1 VRVLLIANT
10 LPPADLSGAGEQV
23 LQLRAGLEERGH
35 LVRVLGRGPHGV
47 PGPKVLFPLLA
58 VIPALIRVRGLR
70 PDVVQ
75 VHESDGGLVVVAARA
90 LSRLLPPA
98 VWVALQQVSYREE
111 RRAVRPLVD
120 RATGRVL
127 ARPTAAERRFR
138 VLRAPLQSLLGRW
151 SARLADRVLAPS
163 EATARELERDYG
175 ARSTAIVPNAT
186 GAAPAGTDQ
195 PDWSAEPAADQGPF
209 LLYVGRLRIRK
220 GIEVLLEAMVRAL
233 PGCPDLRLLVVG
245 GGERAEVLRREVA
258 EQGLEDRV
266 ALLGR
271 RDAWRVGALLR
282 RCRALVVPSTYEGMP
297 LVILE
302 AMAAG
307 APVVAS
313 AVSGIPEVVV
323 DGETGWLVP
332 PERPEE
338 LAEALRQAWHHPEEA
353 RRRGRAGTERL
364 ERLFRPRHAVDAWLR
379 AVRAGSGASEASA

>member
-1 VRVLLIANT
+1 MRVLLIANT
-10 LPPADLSGAGEQV
+10 LPPTDLSGAGEQV
-23 LQLRAGLEERGH
+23 LQLRTGLEERGH
-35 LVRVLGRGPHGV
+35 LVRLLGRGPHGV
-47 PGPKVLFPLLA
+47 PGPKALFPVLA
-58 VIPALIRVRGLR
+58 VIPALIRVRRLR

-75 VHESDGGLVVVAARA
+75 IHESDGGLVVVAARA

-98 VWVALQQVSYREE
+98 IWVALQQVSYHQE

-120 RATGRVL
+120 RASGRVL

-138 VLRAPLQSLLGRW
+138 RLRAPLHALLGRW

-163 EATARELERDYG
+163 RATASELERDYG
-175 ARSTAIVPNAT
+175 ARATAIVPNAT
-186 GAAPAGTDQ
+186 GAAPATEGGPGWT
-195 PDWSAEPAADQGPF
+195 AEPAADEGPF

-220 GIEVLLEAMVRAL
+220 GIEVLLDAMVQAL
-233 PGCPDLRLLVVG
+233 PSCPDLRLLVVG
-245 GGERAEVLRREVA
+245 GGERARVLRREVGA
-258 EQGLEDRV
+258 HGLADCV

-271 RDAWRVGALLR
+271 RDAWGVGALLR
-282 RCRALVVPSTYEGMP
+282 QCRALVVPSTYEGMP

-332 PERPEE
+332 AERPAE
-338 LAEALRQAWHHPEEA
+338 LAEALRQAWHYPDEA
-353 RRRGRAGTERL
+353 RRRGRAGTDRL
-364 ERLFRPRHAVDAWLR
+364 ERRYRPRHAVDAWLQ
-379 AVRAGSGASEASA
+379 AVTAEDAPEGSR